1 MSGTP
6 PPSTDPSMAGGKK
19 ARKVSAKTIRKTLKK
34 LGMKPKGRVV
44 LKGGAASALTP
55 GLVGGKKTR
64 RRTGRRGLKGLF
76 GL

>member
-6 PPSTDPSMAGGKK
+6 DLSQAGGKK

-55 GLVGGKKTR
+55 GAVGGR
-64 RRTGRRGLKGLF
+64 RRTARRGRRGLKGLF